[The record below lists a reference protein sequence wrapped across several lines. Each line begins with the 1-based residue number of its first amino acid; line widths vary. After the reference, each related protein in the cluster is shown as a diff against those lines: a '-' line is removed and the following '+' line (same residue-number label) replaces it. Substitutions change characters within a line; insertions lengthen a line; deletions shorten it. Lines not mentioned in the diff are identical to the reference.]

1 MTHNLFVA
9 VLALLICSQLGC
21 FRQVLNKVSETK
33 ASSPTPSPAKHATTI
48 KAVAEASAKAL
59 AEKDF
64 LTVADFTYGRLVTL
78 VGGRDETVAMIE
90 KEMKQ
95 LEKAGMTVLSVT
107 VGEPQEVKKISN
119 ELFSIVPTKIKMRY
133 QTTMLEAESFLIAVS
148 EDNGKTWK
156 LVDGAI
162 AQDKPLLR
170 ELFPDATDELQ
181 LPPKK
186 DPVFYETK

>member
-1 MTHNLFVA
+1 MTKNILVGVFA
-9 VLALLICSQLGC
+9 ILLVCSQLACLRRAENQGS
-21 FRQVLNKVSETK
+21 Q
-33 ASSPTPSPAKHATTI
+33 ASSPSSSSTKKDSSAI

-64 LTVADFTYGRLVTL
+64 RTVADFTYGKLVTL
-78 VGGRDETVAMIE
+78 LGGRDEAVAMIE

-107 VGEPQEVKKISN
+107 VGEPQEAKKISN

-133 QTTMLEAESFLIAVS
+133 QTTILEAESFLIAVS

-170 ELFPDATDELQ
+170 KLLPDATDKLH

-186 DPVFYETK
+186 DPVYYEAK